1 MSSPPILSP
10 AGKRSNELC
19 GEKDAET
26 GLRDPARM
34 ATRAFQHMG
43 GWSDADFDKPVVTV
57 GAPFTNASSC
67 NHHFDELA
75 AAVVAALE
83 AEGCKAYL
91 CYPPVITDGMAM
103 GMEGM
108 KYSLPSRDL
117 VADHI
122 ELMHEGY
129 RCDAMI
135 TIGGC
140 DKTQPGALMPI
151 ARGNN
156 IGITMYGGG
165 RLPGLTEGTCP
176 SWESFFGQ
184 KLDAG
189 AAYEAPGAFAAGKID
204 IEELHEIERRCLGS
218 TGACGAMYTAST
230 MAAMFEGMGMSLP
243 GSSSHQAVTKSM
255 VGKGTVHPTKFQD
268 CVDSVKALVG
278 MLRAGI
284 RAHDI
289 MTRKAFENA
298 ITVMFALGGSTNAVL
313 HLLAIAREAEVA
325 LTVDDFNVIG
335 DRVPLLSNLKP
346 HGAHSYAGDFDAAG
360 GLPQLLKVLLER
372 GLLHGD
378 CLTCTG
384 KTMAQNLE
392 GVEVVPSD
400 VLRPFESPMAPPG
413 RHLLILR
420 GNVAPDSC
428 VLKVSGKDIQTFE
441 GPVKA
446 YDGEQTAYEAI
457 NRGDLVAG
465 DVLVI
470 RYEGPRGGPGM
481 PEMLSPGAALVGRG
495 LGSTV
500 ALVTDGRFSGA
511 SHGIMIGHVSP
522 EASEG
527 GMLALLQN
535 GDRVTIDTVARTVN
549 ADVAEDVLAA
559 RRAAWSPPKCRFK
572 RGVLA
577 NYRQLVAQAH
587 TGAVLGGEEE

>member
-1 MSSPPILSP
+1 M
-10 AGKRSNELC
+10 AAFANKRSNELC
-19 GEKDAET
+19 GARDAET

-34 ATRAFQHMG
+34 ATRAFQHMSG
-43 GWSDADFDKPVVTV
+43 VFTSDADFDKPLITV

-67 NHHFDELA
+67 NHHFDQLA
-75 AAVVAALE
+75 AAVVDALE

-151 ARGNN
+151 ARSNN
-156 IGITMYGGG
+156 IGITVYGGG
-165 RLPGLTEGTCP
+165 RLPGLLVEDKCP
-176 SWESFFGQ
+176 NWQTFFGN

-230 MAAMFEGMGMSLP
+230 MAAMFEAMGMSLP
-243 GSSSHQAVTKSM
+243 GSSSHQAVTESM
-255 VGKGTVHPTKFQD
+255 IGKGVVHPAKFQD
-268 CVDSVKALVG
+268 CVDSAKALVA
-278 MLRAGI
+278 MLKAGI
-284 RAHDI
+284 RSHDI
-289 MTRKAFENA
+289 MTKKAFENA
-298 ITVMFALGGSTNAVL
+298 ITVMYALGGSTNAVL

-325 LTVDDFNVIG
+325 LTVDDFNRIG
-335 DRVPLLSNLKP
+335 DNVPLLSNLKP
-346 HGAHSYAGDFDAAG
+346 HGAHSYAGDFDKAG
-360 GLPQLLKVLLER
+360 GLPQLLKVLLNR

-378 CLTCTG
+378 CLTVTG
-384 KTMAQNLE
+384 KTMAENLE
-392 GVEVVPSD
+392 SIEVVASD
-400 VLRPFESPMAPPG
+400 VLRPFDSPMAPPG
-413 RHLLILR
+413 RHLLVLR

-428 VLKVSGKDIQTFE
+428 VLKVSGKDIKTFE

-446 YDGEQTAYEAI
+446 YDGEGAAYAAI
-457 NRGDLVAG
+457 NRGDLVDG

-500 ALVTDGRFSGA
+500 ALITDGRFSGA

-527 GMLALLQN
+527 GMLALLQD
-535 GDRVTIDTVARTVN
+535 GDRVAVDTVTRTVN
-549 ADVAEDVLAA
+549 VVGLSAEVIAE
-559 RRAAWSPPKCRFK
+559 RRAAWQAPKSRFK

-587 TGAVLGGEEE
+587 AGAVLGGSE